1 VSNGSIG
8 VGVAGLVADLA
19 FFLLPGGS
27 VAAAA
32 FPVEASAENGD
43 DREDVVGEFALWSGG
58 VLVVFVHDDICS
70 VLFKYELDKLVPETA
85 EAVFVGNV
93 HCA

>member
-1 VSNGSIG
+1 MI
-8 VGVAGLVADLA
+8 
-19 FFLLPGGS
+19 
-27 VAAAA
+27 
-32 FPVEASAENGD
+32 
-43 DREDVVGEFALWSGG
+43 EDVVGEFALWSGG